1 MMEPKLIFEAK
12 LKCPVCGNETLI
24 ARDYLYDAGEV
35 GKLVLS
41 NWECTSCN
49 YKFRDVKPYETREPK
64 TLEFVVEKEEDLNVM
79 VYRSPFAIVKIPE
92 LGIEIYPEDASQG
105 ILSTVEGIL
114 EDFLE
119 NLGSLC
125 QEKDC
130 YDVYEAKEGKRK
142 FTLIIEDSSGLSF
155 IKSEKVKVTRSLSLS
170 QTQP

>member
-1 MMEPKLIFEAK
+1 MEPKLIFEAK

-92 LGIEIYPEDASQG
+92 LGIEIYPSDASQG

-125 QEKDC
+125 QENDC
-130 YDVYEAKEGKRK
+130 HDVYEAKEGKRK

>member
-1 MMEPKLIFEAK
+1 MEPKLIFEAK

-49 YKFRDVKPYETREPK
+49 YKFRDVKPYETSEPK

-92 LGIEIYPEDASQG
+92 LGIEIYPANASQG

-125 QEKDC
+125 QENDC
-130 YDVYEAKEGKRK
+130 HDVYEAKEGKRK
-142 FTLIIEDSSGLSF
+142 FTLIIEDPSGLSF
-155 IKSEKVKVTRSLSLS
+155 IKSEKVKITRSLSLS